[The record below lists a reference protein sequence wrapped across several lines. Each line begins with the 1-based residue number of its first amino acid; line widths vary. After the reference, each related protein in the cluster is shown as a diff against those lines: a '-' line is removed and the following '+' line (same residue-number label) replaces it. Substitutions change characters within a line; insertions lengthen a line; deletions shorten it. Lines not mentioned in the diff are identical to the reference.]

1 MFEKMQYKRVYE
13 EIIDIIISRICAG
26 DLKVGQKLPPERV
39 LAEDLGVSR
48 TSLRYALRAL
58 ESMGY
63 IRSASGS
70 GHYINRIM
78 LENIFPPF
86 SAMVAQDRQLIA
98 DIIEV
103 RECLEVRMAALA
115 AKHAG
120 EEQISRIHGA
130 ILDMQAEIEQGGNG
144 LAGDNSFHLEIA
156 RASGNSGFALIA
168 ELCFELLTR
177 SRRATLDIP
186 GQPARAVDDHMAIF
200 EAIRDGDQER
210 ASREMASH
218 LDKAQFNI
226 KEYDTKTDGGAAFEK
241 LSRAI

>member
-1 MFEKMQYKRVYE
+1 MFEKIKYKRVYE
-13 EIIDIIISRICAG
+13 EVVDLIVSRICSG

-39 LAEDLGVSR
+39 LADDLGVSR
-48 TSLRYALRAL
+48 TSLRDALRAL

-70 GHYINRIM
+70 GHYINKIM

-86 SAMVAQDRQLIA
+86 SAMAAQDKQLVA

-103 RECLEVRMAALA
+103 RECLEVRMAAMA
-115 AKHAG
+115 AKHASK
-120 EEQISRIHGA
+120 EQLDRIYGA

-156 RASGNSGFALIA
+156 KASNNCGFALIA
-168 ELCFELLTR
+168 ELCFELLTQ
-177 SRRATLDIP
+177 SRQATLNIP
-186 GQPARAVDDHMAIF
+186 GQPAKTVSDHMAIF
-200 EAIRDGDQER
+200 EAIRDGDEKR
-210 ASREMASH
+210 ASQEMASH

-226 KEYDTKTDGGAAFEK
+226 KKYDANESDGTTFPK
-241 LSRAI
+241 LYRAI